1 MPTPKTLAD
10 KIRTLSATSRDLIAL
25 RDTFTDTEGNP
36 QPAPEPGEPYVIC
49 GGKHERRPH
58 PCHTVHCKIC
68 QDLVDLTPQGFSI
81 HAHDPD
87 KHPVLCGDCYLNL
100 LHHLAA
106 VKQFLRQ

>member
-1 MPTPKTLAD
+1 
-10 KIRTLSATSRDLIAL
+10 
-25 RDTFTDTEGNP
+25 
-36 QPAPEPGEPYVIC
+36 
-49 GGKHERRPH
+49 
-58 PCHTVHCKIC
+58 VHCKIC